1 MLETVVNICFIF
13 LFSIFQI
20 FFISKYLVDVVFNLQ
35 NVRKILA
42 EKTIIKKILTFTK
55 TNSFK
60 SNPEIAFNKNLY
72 SNQVKSQLLQ

>member
-60 SNPEIAFNKNLY
+60 SSPEIAFSKNLY

>member
-1 MLETVVNICFIF
+1 MLETVVNICFVF

-60 SNPEIAFNKNLY
+60 SNPEIAFSKNLY
-72 SNQVKSQLLQ
+72 SNQVKS

>member
-1 MLETVVNICFIF
+1 MLETVVNICFVF

>member
-60 SNPEIAFNKNLY
+60 SNSEIAFNKNLY